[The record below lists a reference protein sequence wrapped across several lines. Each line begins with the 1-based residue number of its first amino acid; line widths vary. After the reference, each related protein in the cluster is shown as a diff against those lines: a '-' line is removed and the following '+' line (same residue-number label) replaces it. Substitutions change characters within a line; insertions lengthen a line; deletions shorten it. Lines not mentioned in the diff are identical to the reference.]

1 MNKKLKY
8 LTKVSL
14 NKKIKSKWFLVAN
27 IIFAILIIGLL
38 NIDSIIK
45 FFGGDFD
52 KETIIYVVDN
62 TNYDILGEFEN
73 SMNEYSNLL
82 SMNMNIDTI
91 ESYDKFVSK
100 VKKSDDN
107 NSILVVVNEDDYNY
121 MNAKIVSND
130 KIDTVMYQSITNCL
144 DNIKKEKALL
154 VNGIDTNTMMN
165 INKSISIERV
175 ILNKNSKNDN
185 EIFMGV
191 VFPIVILPVFML
203 TIFLIQ
209 MIGAEINEEKSTR
222 GMEIIISNVS
232 PKTHFISKLLSG
244 NIFVL
249 LQGILLLVYILIG
262 VYVRFNI
269 CGNIDFSSILG
280 SSGIDVMDSI
290 KSITLNRNIILVLI
304 LSLILII
311 LSFIGYS
318 LLSAICASMTTSME
332 DYQQVQTPIVLTSL
346 AGYYLSIMASMFN
359 GSVFIRV
366 LSYVPFIG
374 TMLSPSLYI
383 LGDIGIIDIIIS
395 ICLMV
400 GTIFILMKYGLKIY
414 KVGILNYSGSH
425 IWKKM
430 FKAAKER

>member
-38 NIDSIIK
+38 NIDSVIK
-45 FFGGDFD
+45 FFGGDFS

-62 TNYDILGEFEN
+62 TNYDILDEFEN

-82 SMNMNIDTI
+82 SLNMNIDTI

-130 KIDTVMYQSITNCL
+130 KIDTITYQSITNCL

-165 INKSISIERV
+165 INKSISIERE

-203 TIFLIQ
+203 TMFLIQ
-209 MIGAEINEEKSTR
+209 MIGAEINEEKSTK

-249 LQGILLLVYILIG
+249 LQGILLLAYILIG
-262 VYVRFNI
+262 VYIRFNI
-269 CGNIDFSSILG
+269 CGSFDFNSILG

-290 KSITLNRNIILVLI
+290 KNITLNRNIILVLI
-304 LSLILII
+304 LSLILIV

-359 GSVFIRV
+359 GSIFIRV

-383 LGDIGIIDIIIS
+383 LGDIEIIDIIIS
-395 ICLMV
+395 ICLML
-400 GTIFILMKYGLKIY
+400 GTLFILMKYGLKIY

>member
-38 NIDSIIK
+38 NIDSVIK
-45 FFGGDFD
+45 FFGGDFS

-62 TNYDILGEFEN
+62 TNYDILDEFEN

-82 SMNMNIDTI
+82 SLNMNIDTI

-107 NSILVVVNEDDYNY
+107 NSILVVVNKDDYNY

-130 KIDTVMYQSITNCL
+130 KIDTITYQSITNCL

-165 INKSISIERV
+165 INKSISIERE

-203 TIFLIQ
+203 TMFLIQ
-209 MIGAEINEEKSTR
+209 MIGAEINEEKSTK

-249 LQGILLLVYILIG
+249 LQGILLLAYILIG
-262 VYVRFNI
+262 VYIRFNI
-269 CGNIDFSSILG
+269 CGSFDFNSILG

-290 KSITLNRNIILVLI
+290 KNITLNRNIILVLI

-359 GSVFIRV
+359 GSIFIRV

-383 LGDIGIIDIIIS
+383 LGDIEIIDIIIS
-395 ICLMV
+395 ICLML
-400 GTIFILMKYGLKIY
+400 GTLFILMKYGLKIY

>member
-38 NIDSIIK
+38 NIDSVIK
-45 FFGGDFD
+45 FFGGDFS

-62 TNYDILGEFEN
+62 TNYDILDEFEN

-82 SMNMNIDTI
+82 SLNMNIDTI

-107 NSILVVVNEDDYNY
+107 NSILVVVNKDDYNY

-130 KIDTVMYQSITNCL
+130 KIDTITYQSITNCL
-144 DNIKKEKALL
+144 DNIKKEKALFL
-154 VNGIDTNTMMN
+154 NGIDTNTMMN
-165 INKSISIERV
+165 INKSISIERE

-203 TIFLIQ
+203 TMFLIQ
-209 MIGAEINEEKSTR
+209 MIGAEINEEKSTK

-249 LQGILLLVYILIG
+249 LQGILLLAYILIG
-262 VYVRFNI
+262 VYIRFNI
-269 CGNIDFSSILG
+269 CGSFDFNFILG

-290 KSITLNRNIILVLI
+290 KNITLNRNIILVLI

-359 GSVFIRV
+359 GSIFIRV

-383 LGDIGIIDIIIS
+383 LGDIEIIDIIIS
-395 ICLMV
+395 ICLML
-400 GTIFILMKYGLKIY
+400 GTLFILMKYGLKIY

>member
-38 NIDSIIK
+38 NIDSVIK
-45 FFGGDFD
+45 FFGGDFS

-62 TNYDILGEFEN
+62 TNYDILDEFEN

-82 SMNMNIDTI
+82 SLNMNIDTI

-130 KIDTVMYQSITNCL
+130 KIDTITYQSITNCL

-165 INKSISIERV
+165 INKSISIERE

-191 VFPIVILPVFML
+191 VFPIVILPIFML
-203 TIFLIQ
+203 TMFLIQ
-209 MIGAEINEEKSTR
+209 MIGAEINEEKSTK

-249 LQGILLLVYILIG
+249 LQGILLLAYILIG
-262 VYVRFNI
+262 VYIRFNI
-269 CGNIDFSSILG
+269 CGSFDFNSILG

-290 KSITLNRNIILVLI
+290 KNITLNRNIILVLI
-304 LSLILII
+304 LSLILIV

-383 LGDIGIIDIIIS
+383 LGDIEIIDIIIS
-395 ICLMV
+395 ICLML
-400 GTIFILMKYGLKIY
+400 GTLFILMKYGLKIY

>member
-38 NIDSIIK
+38 NIDSVIK

-203 TIFLIQ
+203 TMFLIQ
-209 MIGAEINEEKSTR
+209 MIGAEINGEKSTR

-262 VYVRFNI
+262 VYIRFNI
-269 CGNIDFSSILG
+269 CGSFDFNSILG

-290 KSITLNRNIILVLI
+290 KSITLNRNIILVLV

>member
-38 NIDSIIK
+38 NIDSVIK
-45 FFGGDFD
+45 FFGGDFS

-62 TNYDILGEFEN
+62 TNYDILDEFEN

-82 SMNMNIDTI
+82 SLNMNIDTI

-130 KIDTVMYQSITNCL
+130 KIDTITYQSITNCL

-165 INKSISIERV
+165 INKSISIERE

-203 TIFLIQ
+203 TMFLIQ
-209 MIGAEINEEKSTR
+209 MIGAEINEEKSTK

-249 LQGILLLVYILIG
+249 LQGILLLAYILIG
-262 VYVRFNI
+262 VYIRFNI
-269 CGNIDFSSILG
+269 CGSFDFNSILG

-290 KSITLNRNIILVLI
+290 KNITLNRNIILVLI

-383 LGDIGIIDIIIS
+383 LGDIEIIDIIIS
-395 ICLMV
+395 ICLML
-400 GTIFILMKYGLKIY
+400 GTLFILMKYGLKIY

>member
-38 NIDSIIK
+38 NIDSVIK
-45 FFGGDFD
+45 FFGGDFS

-62 TNYDILGEFEN
+62 TNYDILDEFEN

-82 SMNMNIDTI
+82 SLNMNIDTI

-100 VKKSDDN
+100 IKKSDDN

-130 KIDTVMYQSITNCL
+130 KIDTITYQSITNCL

-165 INKSISIERV
+165 INKSISIERE

-191 VFPIVILPVFML
+191 VFPIVILPIFML
-203 TIFLIQ
+203 TMFLIQ

-249 LQGILLLVYILIG
+249 LQGILLLAYILIG
-262 VYVRFNI
+262 VYIRFNI
-269 CGNIDFSSILG
+269 CGSFDFNSILG
-280 SSGIDVMDSI
+280 SSGIDIMDSI
-290 KSITLNRNIILVLI
+290 KNITLNRNIILVLI
-304 LSLILII
+304 LSLILIV

-383 LGDIGIIDIIIS
+383 LGDIEIIDIIIS
-395 ICLMV
+395 ICLML
-400 GTIFILMKYGLKIY
+400 GTLFILMKYGLKIY

>member
-38 NIDSIIK
+38 NIDSVIK

-191 VFPIVILPVFML
+191 VFPIVILPV
-203 TIFLIQ
+203 
-209 MIGAEINEEKSTR
+209 
-222 GMEIIISNVS
+222 
-232 PKTHFISKLLSG
+232 LLC
-244 NIFVL
+244 F
-249 LQGILLLVYILIG
+249 
-262 VYVRFNI
+262 
-269 CGNIDFSSILG
+269 
-280 SSGIDVMDSI
+280 
-290 KSITLNRNIILVLI
+290 
-304 LSLILII
+304 
-311 LSFIGYS
+311 
-318 LLSAICASMTTSME
+318 
-332 DYQQVQTPIVLTSL
+332 
-346 AGYYLSIMASMFN
+346 
-359 GSVFIRV
+359 
-366 LSYVPFIG
+366 
-374 TMLSPSLYI
+374 
-383 LGDIGIIDIIIS
+383 
-395 ICLMV
+395 
-400 GTIFILMKYGLKIY
+400 
-414 KVGILNYSGSH
+414 
-425 IWKKM
+425 
-430 FKAAKER
+430 

>member
-38 NIDSIIK
+38 NIDSVIK

-73 SMNEYSNLL
+73 SMNEYSDLL

-203 TIFLIQ
+203 TMFLIQ

-262 VYVRFNI
+262 VYIRFNI
-269 CGNIDFSSILG
+269 CGSFDFSSILG

-290 KSITLNRNIILVLI
+290 KSITLNRNITLVLI

-318 LLSAICASMTTSME
+318 LLSAICASMTTSIE

-346 AGYYLSIMASMFN
+346 VGYYLSIMAFMFN
-359 GSVFIRV
+359 GSVFIRI

-430 FKAAKER
+430 FKVVKER

>member
-38 NIDSIIK
+38 NIDSVIK
-45 FFGGDFD
+45 FFGGDFS

-62 TNYDILGEFEN
+62 TNYDILDEFEN

-82 SMNMNIDTI
+82 SLNMNIDTI

-107 NSILVVVNEDDYNY
+107 NSILVVVNKDDYNY

-130 KIDTVMYQSITNCL
+130 KIDTITYQSITNCL
-144 DNIKKEKALL
+144 DNIKKEKALFL
-154 VNGIDTNTMMN
+154 NGIDTNTMMN
-165 INKSISIERV
+165 INKSISIERE

-191 VFPIVILPVFML
+191 VFPIVILPIFML
-203 TIFLIQ
+203 TMFLIQ
-209 MIGAEINEEKSTR
+209 MIGAEINEEKSTK

-249 LQGILLLVYILIG
+249 LQGILLLAYILIG
-262 VYVRFNI
+262 VYIRFNI
-269 CGNIDFSSILG
+269 CGSFDFNSILG

-290 KSITLNRNIILVLI
+290 KNITLNRNIILVLI

-383 LGDIGIIDIIIS
+383 LGDIEIIDIIIS
-395 ICLMV
+395 ICLML
-400 GTIFILMKYGLKIY
+400 GTLFILMKYGLKIY

>member
-38 NIDSIIK
+38 NIDSVIK

-203 TIFLIQ
+203 TMFLIQ

-262 VYVRFNI
+262 VYIRFNI
-269 CGNIDFSSILG
+269 CGSFDFNSILG

-290 KSITLNRNIILVLI
+290 KSITLNRNIILVLV

>member
-14 NKKIKSKWFLVAN
+14 NKKIKSKWFLIAN

-38 NIDSIIK
+38 NIDSVIK
-45 FFGGDFD
+45 FFGGDFS

-62 TNYDILGEFEN
+62 TNYDILDEFEN

-82 SMNMNIDTI
+82 SLNMNIDTI

-107 NSILVVVNEDDYNY
+107 NSILVVVNKDDYNY

-130 KIDTVMYQSITNCL
+130 KIDTITYQSITNCL

-154 VNGIDTNTMMN
+154 LNGIDTNTMMN
-165 INKSISIERV
+165 INKSISIERE

-203 TIFLIQ
+203 TMFLIQ
-209 MIGAEINEEKSTR
+209 MIGAEINEEKSTK

-249 LQGILLLVYILIG
+249 LQGILLLAYILIG
-262 VYVRFNI
+262 VYIRFNI
-269 CGNIDFSSILG
+269 CGSFDFNSILG

-290 KSITLNRNIILVLI
+290 KNITLNRNIILVLI

-359 GSVFIRV
+359 GSIFIRV

-383 LGDIGIIDIIIS
+383 LGDIEIIDIIIS
-395 ICLMV
+395 ICLML
-400 GTIFILMKYGLKIY
+400 GTLFILMKYGLKIY

>member
-38 NIDSIIK
+38 NIDSVIK

-154 VNGIDTNTMMN
+154 VNGIDTNTMIN

-175 ILNKNSKNDN
+175 ILSKNSKNDN

-191 VFPIVILPVFML
+191 VFPIITLPIFML
-203 TIFLIQ
+203 TMYLIQ

-262 VYVRFNI
+262 VYIRFNI
-269 CGNIDFSSILG
+269 CGSFDFSSILG

>member
-38 NIDSIIK
+38 NIDSVIK

-144 DNIKKEKALL
+144 DNRL
-154 VNGIDTNTMMN
+154 V
-165 INKSISIERV
+165 R
-175 ILNKNSKNDN
+175 
-185 EIFMGV
+185 
-191 VFPIVILPVFML
+191 
-203 TIFLIQ
+203 
-209 MIGAEINEEKSTR
+209 
-222 GMEIIISNVS
+222 
-232 PKTHFISKLLSG
+232 KL
-244 NIFVL
+244 
-249 LQGILLLVYILIG
+249 
-262 VYVRFNI
+262 
-269 CGNIDFSSILG
+269 
-280 SSGIDVMDSI
+280 
-290 KSITLNRNIILVLI
+290 
-304 LSLILII
+304 
-311 LSFIGYS
+311 
-318 LLSAICASMTTSME
+318 
-332 DYQQVQTPIVLTSL
+332 
-346 AGYYLSIMASMFN
+346 
-359 GSVFIRV
+359 
-366 LSYVPFIG
+366 
-374 TMLSPSLYI
+374 
-383 LGDIGIIDIIIS
+383 
-395 ICLMV
+395 
-400 GTIFILMKYGLKIY
+400 
-414 KVGILNYSGSH
+414 
-425 IWKKM
+425 KM
-430 FKAAKER
+430 W

>member
-38 NIDSIIK
+38 NIDSVIK
-45 FFGGDFD
+45 FFGGDFS

-62 TNYDILGEFEN
+62 TNYDILDEFEN

-82 SMNMNIDTI
+82 SLNMNIDTI

-100 VKKSDDN
+100 IKKSDDN

-130 KIDTVMYQSITNCL
+130 KIDTITYQSITNCL
-144 DNIKKEKALL
+144 DNIKKEKALFL
-154 VNGIDTNTMMN
+154 NGIDTNTMMN
-165 INKSISIERV
+165 INKSISIERE

-191 VFPIVILPVFML
+191 VFPIVILPIFML
-203 TIFLIQ
+203 TMFLIQ
-209 MIGAEINEEKSTR
+209 MIGAEINEEKSTK

-249 LQGILLLVYILIG
+249 LQGILLLAYILIG
-262 VYVRFNI
+262 VYIRFNI
-269 CGNIDFSSILG
+269 CGSFDFNSILG

-290 KSITLNRNIILVLI
+290 KNITLNRNIILVLI
-304 LSLILII
+304 LSLILIV

-383 LGDIGIIDIIIS
+383 LGDIEIIDIIIS
-395 ICLMV
+395 ICLML
-400 GTIFILMKYGLKIY
+400 GTLFILMKYGLKIY

>member
-38 NIDSIIK
+38 NIDSVIK

-185 EIFMGV
+185 EIIMGV
-191 VFPIVILPVFML
+191 VFPIITLPIFML
-203 TIFLIQ
+203 TMYLIQ

>member
-38 NIDSIIK
+38 NIDSVIK
-45 FFGGDFD
+45 FFGGDFS

-62 TNYDILGEFEN
+62 TNYDILDEFEN

-82 SMNMNIDTI
+82 SLNMNIDTI

-130 KIDTVMYQSITNCL
+130 KIDTITYQSITNCL

-165 INKSISIERV
+165 INKSISIERE

-191 VFPIVILPVFML
+191 VFPIVILPIFML
-203 TIFLIQ
+203 TMFLIQ
-209 MIGAEINEEKSTR
+209 MIGAEINEEKSTK

-249 LQGILLLVYILIG
+249 LQGILLLAYILIG
-262 VYVRFNI
+262 VYIRFNI
-269 CGNIDFSSILG
+269 CGSFDFNSILG

-290 KSITLNRNIILVLI
+290 KNITLNRNIILVLI
-304 LSLILII
+304 LSLILIV

-359 GSVFIRV
+359 GSIFIRV

-383 LGDIGIIDIIIS
+383 LGDIEIIDIIIS
-395 ICLMV
+395 ICLML
-400 GTIFILMKYGLKIY
+400 GTLFILMKYGLKIY

>member
-14 NKKIKSKWFLVAN
+14 NKKIKSKWFLIAN

-38 NIDSIIK
+38 NIDSVIK
-45 FFGGDFD
+45 FFGGDFS

-62 TNYDILGEFEN
+62 TNYDILDEFEN

-82 SMNMNIDTI
+82 SLNMNIDTI

-107 NSILVVVNEDDYNY
+107 NSILVVVNKDDYNY

-130 KIDTVMYQSITNCL
+130 KIDTITYQSITNCL

-154 VNGIDTNTMMN
+154 LNGIDTNTMMN
-165 INKSISIERV
+165 INKSISIERE

-203 TIFLIQ
+203 TMFLIQ
-209 MIGAEINEEKSTR
+209 MIGAEINEEKSTK

-249 LQGILLLVYILIG
+249 LQGILLLAYILIG
-262 VYVRFNI
+262 VYIRFNI
-269 CGNIDFSSILG
+269 CGSFDFNSILG

-290 KSITLNRNIILVLI
+290 KNITLNRNIILVLL

-359 GSVFIRV
+359 GSIFIRV

-383 LGDIGIIDIIIS
+383 LGDIEIIDIIIS
-395 ICLMV
+395 ICLML
-400 GTIFILMKYGLKIY
+400 GTLFILMKYGLKIY

>member
-38 NIDSIIK
+38 NIDSVIK
-45 FFGGDFD
+45 FFGGDFS

-62 TNYDILGEFEN
+62 TNYDILDEFEN

-82 SMNMNIDTI
+82 SLNMNIDTI

-130 KIDTVMYQSITNCL
+130 KIDTITYQSITNCL

-175 ILNKNSKNDN
+175 ILSKNSKNDN

-191 VFPIVILPVFML
+191 VFPIVILPIFML
-203 TIFLIQ
+203 TMFLIQ

-249 LQGILLLVYILIG
+249 LQGILLLAYILIG
-262 VYVRFNI
+262 VYIRFNI
-269 CGNIDFSSILG
+269 CGSFDFNSILG
-280 SSGIDVMDSI
+280 SSGIDIMDSI
-290 KSITLNRNIILVLI
+290 KNITLNRNIILVLI
-304 LSLILII
+304 LSLILIV

-395 ICLMV
+395 ICLML
-400 GTIFILMKYGLKIY
+400 GTLFILMKYGLKIY

>member
-38 NIDSIIK
+38 NIDSVIK
-45 FFGGDFD
+45 FFGGDFS

-62 TNYDILGEFEN
+62 TNYDILDEFEN

-82 SMNMNIDTI
+82 SLNMNIDTI

-100 VKKSDDN
+100 VKKNDDN

-130 KIDTVMYQSITNCL
+130 KIDTITYQSITNCL

-154 VNGIDTNTMMN
+154 LNGIDTNTMMN
-165 INKSISIERV
+165 INKSISIERE

-203 TIFLIQ
+203 TMFLIQ
-209 MIGAEINEEKSTR
+209 MIGAEINEEKSTK

-249 LQGILLLVYILIG
+249 LQGILLLAYILIG
-262 VYVRFNI
+262 VYIRFNI
-269 CGNIDFSSILG
+269 CGSFDFNSILG

-290 KSITLNRNIILVLI
+290 KNITLNRNIILVLI

-359 GSVFIRV
+359 GSIFIRV

-383 LGDIGIIDIIIS
+383 LGDIEIIDIIIS
-395 ICLMV
+395 ICLML
-400 GTIFILMKYGLKIY
+400 GTLFILMKYGLKIY

>member
-38 NIDSIIK
+38 NIDSVIK
-45 FFGGDFD
+45 FFGGDFS

-62 TNYDILGEFEN
+62 TNYDILDEFEN

-82 SMNMNIDTI
+82 SLNMNIDTI

-100 VKKSDDN
+100 VKKNDDN

-130 KIDTVMYQSITNCL
+130 KIDTITYQSITNCL

-154 VNGIDTNTMMN
+154 LNGIDTNTMMN
-165 INKSISIERV
+165 INKSISIERE

-203 TIFLIQ
+203 TMFLIQ
-209 MIGAEINEEKSTR
+209 MIGAEINEEKSTK

-249 LQGILLLVYILIG
+249 LQGILLLAYILIG
-262 VYVRFNI
+262 AYIRFNI
-269 CGNIDFSSILG
+269 CGSFDFNSILG

-290 KSITLNRNIILVLI
+290 KNITLNRNIILVLI

-383 LGDIGIIDIIIS
+383 LGDIEIIDIIIS
-395 ICLMV
+395 ICLML
-400 GTIFILMKYGLKIY
+400 GTLFILMKYGLKIY

>member
-38 NIDSIIK
+38 NIDSVIK

-82 SMNMNIDTI
+82 SINMNIDTI

-203 TIFLIQ
+203 TMFLIQ

-262 VYVRFNI
+262 VYIRFNI
-269 CGNIDFSSILG
+269 CGSFDFSSILG

-290 KSITLNRNIILVLI
+290 KNITLNRNIVLVLI

-346 AGYYLSIMASMFN
+346 VGYYLSIMAFMFN

-430 FKAAKER
+430 FKVVKER

>member
-38 NIDSIIK
+38 NIDSVIK
-45 FFGGDFD
+45 FFGGDFS

-62 TNYDILGEFEN
+62 TNYDILDEFEN

-82 SMNMNIDTI
+82 SLNMNIDTI

-107 NSILVVVNEDDYNY
+107 NSILVVVNKDDYNY

-130 KIDTVMYQSITNCL
+130 KIDTITYQSITNCL

-165 INKSISIERV
+165 INKSISIERE

-191 VFPIVILPVFML
+191 VFPIVILPIFML
-203 TIFLIQ
+203 TMFLIQ
-209 MIGAEINEEKSTR
+209 MIGAEINEEKSTK

-249 LQGILLLVYILIG
+249 LQGILLLAYILIG
-262 VYVRFNI
+262 VYIRFNI
-269 CGNIDFSSILG
+269 CGSFDFNSILG

-290 KSITLNRNIILVLI
+290 KNITLNRNIILVLI
-304 LSLILII
+304 LSLILIV

-383 LGDIGIIDIIIS
+383 LGDIEIIDIIIS
-395 ICLMV
+395 ICLML
-400 GTIFILMKYGLKIY
+400 GTLFILMKYGLKIY

>member
-38 NIDSIIK
+38 NIDSVIK
-45 FFGGDFD
+45 FFGGDFS

-62 TNYDILGEFEN
+62 TNYDILDEFEN

-82 SMNMNIDTI
+82 SLNMNIDTI

-100 VKKSDDN
+100 IKKSDDN

-130 KIDTVMYQSITNCL
+130 KIDTITYQSITNCL
-144 DNIKKEKALL
+144 DNIKKEKALFL
-154 VNGIDTNTMMN
+154 NGIDTNTMMN
-165 INKSISIERV
+165 INKSISIERE

-191 VFPIVILPVFML
+191 VFPIVILPIFML
-203 TIFLIQ
+203 TMFLIQ
-209 MIGAEINEEKSTR
+209 MIGAEINEEKSTK

-249 LQGILLLVYILIG
+249 LQGILLLAYILIG
-262 VYVRFNI
+262 VYIRFNI
-269 CGNIDFSSILG
+269 CGSFDFNSILG

-290 KSITLNRNIILVLI
+290 KNITLNRNIILVLI

-383 LGDIGIIDIIIS
+383 LGDIEIIDIIIS
-395 ICLMV
+395 ICLML
-400 GTIFILMKYGLKIY
+400 GTLFILMKYGLKIY

>member
-38 NIDSIIK
+38 NIDSVIK

-73 SMNEYSNLL
+73 SMNEYSDLL

-203 TIFLIQ
+203 TMFLIQ

-262 VYVRFNI
+262 VYIRFNI
-269 CGNIDFSSILG
+269 CGSFDFSSILG

-359 GSVFIRV
+359 GSVFIRI

-430 FKAAKER
+430 FKVVKER

>member
-38 NIDSIIK
+38 NIDSVIK

-82 SMNMNIDTI
+82 SINMNIDTI

-203 TIFLIQ
+203 TMFLIQ

-262 VYVRFNI
+262 VYIRFNI
-269 CGNIDFSSILG
+269 CGSFDFSSILG

-290 KSITLNRNIILVLI
+290 KNITLNRNIVLVLI

-346 AGYYLSIMASMFN
+346 VGYYLSIMAFMFN

-400 GTIFILMKYGLKIY
+400 GTIFILMKYGL
-414 KVGILNYSGSH
+414 
-425 IWKKM
+425 
-430 FKAAKER
+430 

>member
-38 NIDSIIK
+38 NIDSVIK

-62 TNYDILGEFEN
+62 TNYDVLGEFEN

-121 MNAKIVSND
+121 MNVKIVSND

-154 VNGIDTNTMMN
+154 VNGIDTNTMIN

-203 TIFLIQ
+203 TMFLIQ

-262 VYVRFNI
+262 VYIRFNI
-269 CGNIDFSSILG
+269 CGSFDFSSILG

-290 KSITLNRNIILVLI
+290 KSITLDRNIILVLI

-430 FKAAKER
+430 FKAVKER

>member
-38 NIDSIIK
+38 NIDSVIK
-45 FFGGDFD
+45 FFGGDFS

-62 TNYDILGEFEN
+62 TNYDILDEFEN

-82 SMNMNIDTI
+82 SLNMNIDTI

-130 KIDTVMYQSITNCL
+130 KIDTITYQSITNCL

-165 INKSISIERV
+165 INKSISIERE

-191 VFPIVILPVFML
+191 VFPIVILPIFML
-203 TIFLIQ
+203 TMFLIQ
-209 MIGAEINEEKSTR
+209 MIGAEINEEKSTK

-249 LQGILLLVYILIG
+249 LQGILLLAYILIG
-262 VYVRFNI
+262 VYIRFNI
-269 CGNIDFSSILG
+269 CGSFDFNSILG
-280 SSGIDVMDSI
+280 SSGIDIMDSI
-290 KSITLNRNIILVLI
+290 KNITLNRNIILVLI
-304 LSLILII
+304 LSLILIV

-383 LGDIGIIDIIIS
+383 LGDIEIIDIIIS
-395 ICLMV
+395 ICLML
-400 GTIFILMKYGLKIY
+400 GTLFILMKYGLKIY

>member
-38 NIDSIIK
+38 NIDSVIK
-45 FFGGDFD
+45 FFGGDFS

-62 TNYDILGEFEN
+62 TNYDILDEFEN

-82 SMNMNIDTI
+82 SLNMNIDTI

-100 VKKSDDN
+100 IKKSDDN

-130 KIDTVMYQSITNCL
+130 KIDTITYQSITNCL

-165 INKSISIERV
+165 INKSISIERE

-191 VFPIVILPVFML
+191 VFPIVILPIFML
-203 TIFLIQ
+203 TMFLIQ
-209 MIGAEINEEKSTR
+209 MIGAEINEEKSTK

-249 LQGILLLVYILIG
+249 LQGILLLAYILIG
-262 VYVRFNI
+262 VYIRFNI
-269 CGNIDFSSILG
+269 CGSFDFNSILG
-280 SSGIDVMDSI
+280 SSGIDIMDSI
-290 KSITLNRNIILVLI
+290 KNITLNRNIILVLI
-304 LSLILII
+304 LSLILIV

-383 LGDIGIIDIIIS
+383 LGDIEIIDIIIS
-395 ICLMV
+395 ICLML
-400 GTIFILMKYGLKIY
+400 GTLFILMKYGLKIY

>member
-38 NIDSIIK
+38 NIDSVIK
-45 FFGGDFD
+45 FFGGDFS

-62 TNYDILGEFEN
+62 TNYDILDEFEN

-82 SMNMNIDTI
+82 SLNMNIDTI

-107 NSILVVVNEDDYNY
+107 NSILVVVNKDDYNY

-130 KIDTVMYQSITNCL
+130 KIDTITYQSITNCL

-154 VNGIDTNTMMN
+154 LNGIDTNTMMN
-165 INKSISIERV
+165 INKSISIERE

-203 TIFLIQ
+203 TMFLIQ
-209 MIGAEINEEKSTR
+209 MIGAEINEEKSTK

-249 LQGILLLVYILIG
+249 LQGILLLAYILIG
-262 VYVRFNI
+262 VYIRFNI
-269 CGNIDFSSILG
+269 CGSFDFNSILG

-290 KSITLNRNIILVLI
+290 KNITLNRNIILVLI

-359 GSVFIRV
+359 GSIFIRV

-383 LGDIGIIDIIIS
+383 LGDIEIIDIIIS
-395 ICLMV
+395 ICLML
-400 GTIFILMKYGLKIY
+400 GTLFILMKYGLKIY

>member
-38 NIDSIIK
+38 NIDSVIK
-45 FFGGDFD
+45 FFGGDFS

-62 TNYDILGEFEN
+62 TNYDILDEFEN

-82 SMNMNIDTI
+82 SLNMNIDTI

-130 KIDTVMYQSITNCL
+130 KIDTITYQSITNCL

-165 INKSISIERV
+165 INKSISIERE

-203 TIFLIQ
+203 TMFLIQ
-209 MIGAEINEEKSTR
+209 MIGAEINEEKSTK

-249 LQGILLLVYILIG
+249 LQGILLLAYILIG
-262 VYVRFNI
+262 VYIRFNI
-269 CGNIDFSSILG
+269 CGSFDFNSILG

-290 KSITLNRNIILVLI
+290 KNITLNRNIILVLI

-359 GSVFIRV
+359 GSIFIRV

-383 LGDIGIIDIIIS
+383 LGDIEIIDIIIS
-395 ICLMV
+395 ICLML
-400 GTIFILMKYGLKIY
+400 GTLFILMKYGLKIY

>member
-38 NIDSIIK
+38 NIDSVIK
-45 FFGGDFD
+45 FFGGDFS

-62 TNYDILGEFEN
+62 TNYDILDEFEN

-82 SMNMNIDTI
+82 SLNMNIDTI

-130 KIDTVMYQSITNCL
+130 KIDTITYQSITNCL
-144 DNIKKEKALL
+144 DNIKKEKALFL
-154 VNGIDTNTMMN
+154 NGIDTNTMMN
-165 INKSISIERV
+165 INKSISIERE

-191 VFPIVILPVFML
+191 VFPIVILPIFML
-203 TIFLIQ
+203 TMFLIQ
-209 MIGAEINEEKSTR
+209 MIGAEINEEKSTK

-249 LQGILLLVYILIG
+249 LQGILLLAYILIG
-262 VYVRFNI
+262 VYIRFNI
-269 CGNIDFSSILG
+269 CGSFDFNSILG

-290 KSITLNRNIILVLI
+290 KNITLNRNIILVLI
-304 LSLILII
+304 LSLILIV

-383 LGDIGIIDIIIS
+383 LGDIEIIDIIIS
-395 ICLMV
+395 ICLML
-400 GTIFILMKYGLKIY
+400 GTLFILMKYGLKIY

>member
-38 NIDSIIK
+38 NIDSVIK
-45 FFGGDFD
+45 FFGGDFS

-62 TNYDILGEFEN
+62 TNYDILDEFEN

-82 SMNMNIDTI
+82 SLNMNIDTI

-130 KIDTVMYQSITNCL
+130 KIDTITYQNITNCL

-165 INKSISIERV
+165 INKSISIERE

-191 VFPIVILPVFML
+191 VFPIVILPIFML
-203 TIFLIQ
+203 TMFLIQ
-209 MIGAEINEEKSTR
+209 MIGAEINEEKSTK

-249 LQGILLLVYILIG
+249 LQGILLLAYILIG
-262 VYVRFNI
+262 VYIRFNI
-269 CGNIDFSSILG
+269 CGSFDFNSILG

-290 KSITLNRNIILVLI
+290 KNITLNRNIILVLI
-304 LSLILII
+304 LSLILIV

-359 GSVFIRV
+359 GSIFIRV

-383 LGDIGIIDIIIS
+383 LGDIEIIDIIIS
-395 ICLMV
+395 ICLML
-400 GTIFILMKYGLKIY
+400 GTLFILMKYGLKIY

>member
-14 NKKIKSKWFLVAN
+14 NKKIKSKWFLAAN
-27 IIFAILIIGLL
+27 IIFAILIICLL
-38 NIDSIIK
+38 NIDSVIK

-165 INKSISIERV
+165 INKSISIERE

-203 TIFLIQ
+203 TMFLIQ

-249 LQGILLLVYILIG
+249 LQGILLLAYILIG
-262 VYVRFNI
+262 VYIRFNI
-269 CGNIDFSSILG
+269 CGSFDFNSILG

-290 KSITLNRNIILVLI
+290 KNITLNRNIILVLI
-304 LSLILII
+304 LSLILIV

-383 LGDIGIIDIIIS
+383 LGDIEIIDIIIS
-395 ICLMV
+395 ICLML

>member
-38 NIDSIIK
+38 NIDSVIK
-45 FFGGDFD
+45 FFGGDFS

-62 TNYDILGEFEN
+62 TNYDILDEFEN

-82 SMNMNIDTI
+82 SLNMNIDTI

-130 KIDTVMYQSITNCL
+130 KIDTITYQSITNCL

-154 VNGIDTNTMMN
+154 LNGIDTNTMMN
-165 INKSISIERV
+165 INKSISIERE

-203 TIFLIQ
+203 TMFLIQ
-209 MIGAEINEEKSTR
+209 MIGAEINEEKSTK

-249 LQGILLLVYILIG
+249 LQGILLLAYILIG
-262 VYVRFNI
+262 VYIRFNI
-269 CGNIDFSSILG
+269 CGSFDFNSILG

-290 KSITLNRNIILVLI
+290 KNITLNRNIILVLI
-304 LSLILII
+304 LSLILIV

-359 GSVFIRV
+359 GSIFIRV

-383 LGDIGIIDIIIS
+383 LGDIEIIDIIIS
-395 ICLMV
+395 ICLML
-400 GTIFILMKYGLKIY
+400 GTLFILMKYGLKIY

>member
-203 TIFLIQ
+203 TMFLIQ

-262 VYVRFNI
+262 VYIRFNI

-383 LGDIGIIDIIIS
+383 LGDTGIIDIIIS